1 MTDSITHGTLFMPP
15 KQPDPTIVE
24 FDVRTDEMLVNMG
37 PQHPSTHGVLRL
49 VLRTDGEIISEV
61 TPHLGYLHRCAEKI
75 GENVTPIQFIP
86 YTDRMDYLAGMNMNL
101 GYSLAVEKLAGLKIP
116 EKAQIIRV
124 LIAEMN
130 RIASHLVGMG
140 AYGLDLGSFS
150 PFLYAF
156 REREH
161 ILDLFEDV
169 CGARLTYSYL
179 TIGGAH
185 DDLPPGWT
193 ARCKKFLDYFKPRIP
208 EYHALMTNNHI
219 FVKRTA
225 NIGVLSKER
234 ALSYGCTGPVLR
246 ASLNRTQGDPD
257 WDLRKTEPYSG
268 YEQYTFDVPIP
279 PFEQAPADA
288 VIGDCWHRFYV
299 RMLEVVQSIRIAE
312 QAIAKYEAL
321 QAEEERVKAEL
332 APEIAANPKGEA
344 AARLAE
350 LMRTKY
356 SHRVEPPRTLPAGE
370 CYVETECPRGQM
382 GFHVVGRPSKEAV
395 PLRVRAR
402 SSCFCNLSVTNEL
415 CRGCLVADIPA
426 IVGSIDIVMGE
437 IDR

>member
-1 MTDSITHGTLFMPP
+1 MPP
-15 KQPDPTIVE
+15 VIADPTVVE

-49 VLRTDGEIISEV
+49 VLRTDGEMISEV

-101 GYSLAVEKLAGLKIP
+101 GYSLAIEKLAGLAIP

-124 LIAEMN
+124 LICELN

-140 AYGLDLGSFS
+140 AYGLDLGSIS

-161 ILDLFEDV
+161 ILDMFEDV

-185 DDLPPGWT
+185 DDLPPGFT
-193 ARCKKFLDYFKPRIP
+193 SRCRTFLEYFKPRIP
-208 EYHALMTNNHI
+208 EYHALLTNNHI

-225 NIGVLSKER
+225 AIGVLSKEM
-234 ALSYGCTGPVLR
+234 ALDYGCTGPMLR
-246 ASLNRTQGDPD
+246 GSLDKTKGDPD

-268 YEQYTFDVPIP
+268 YQQYQFDIPIP
-279 PFEQAPADA
+279 PFDAAPKDA
-288 VIGDCWHRFYV
+288 VIGDCWHRFYI
-299 RMLEVVQSIRIAE
+299 RMLEVVQSIRIVE
-312 QAIAKYEAL
+312 QALDRYDAIHAEGEKIRAEMEPEAT
-321 QAEEERVKAEL
+321 KD
-332 APEIAANPKGEA
+332 PKGPA
-344 AARLAE
+344 AAKLAE

-382 GFHVVGRPSKEAV
+382 GFYIVGRATKELI
-395 PLRVRAR
+395 PFRVRAR
-402 SSCFCNLSVTNEL
+402 SSSFSNLSVTNPI
-415 CRGCLVADIPA
+415 CRGCLIADVPA

>member
-1 MTDSITHGTLFMPP
+1 MPP
-15 KQPDPTIVE
+15 DDPTVIE

-49 VLRTDGEIISEV
+49 VLRTDGEVVSDV
-61 TPHLGYLHRCAEKI
+61 QPHLGYLHRCAEKI

-101 GYSLAVEKLAGLKIP
+101 GFSLAIEKLCGMVIP
-116 EKAQIIRV
+116 QKAQIIRV
-124 LIAEMN
+124 LICELN

-161 ILDLFEDV
+161 ILDLFEEV

-185 DDLPPGWT
+185 DDLPEGFT
-193 ARCKKFLDYFKPRIP
+193 TRVRQFLDYFQPRIP
-208 EYHALMTNNHI
+208 EYHALLTDNHI

-225 NIGVLSKER
+225 GIGVLSKEK

-246 ASLNRTQGDPD
+246 ASLDRRRGDPE
-257 WDLRKTEPYSG
+257 WDLRKIEPYSG
-268 YEQYTFDVPIP
+268 YEHYQFDVPIP
-279 PFEQAPADA
+279 PFDRTPPEA

-299 RMLEVVQSIRIAE
+299 RMLEVVQSIRICRQAVDNYDAIHAE
-312 QAIAKYEAL
+312 GEK
-321 QAEEERVKAEL
+321 VKAEF
-332 APEIAANPKGEA
+332 
-344 AARLAE
+344 AARKPHLTPDEAKKADAQLAE
-350 LMRTKY
+350 WMKTKY
-356 SHRVEPPRTLPAGE
+356 AHRVEPPRQLNPGE

-382 GFHVVGRPSKEAV
+382 GFYVVGRPSKEAV

-402 SSCFCNLSVTNEL
+402 SSCFANLSVIPEL

>member
-1 MTDSITHGTLFMPP
+1 MPP
-15 KQPDPTIVE
+15 EEPADPTIIE

-49 VLRTDGEIISEV
+49 VLRTDGEVISDV
-61 TPHLGYLHRCAEKI
+61 APHLGYLHRCAEKI

-101 GYSLAVEKLAGLKIP
+101 GYSLAIEKLASLKVP
-116 EKAQIIRV
+116 EKAKIIRV
-124 LIAEMN
+124 LICELN

-169 CGARLTYSYL
+169 CGARLTYSYI

-185 DDLPPGWT
+185 DDLPTGWT
-193 ARCKKFLDYFKPRIP
+193 TRCRKFIDYLKPRIP
-208 EYHALMTNNHI
+208 EYHALLTTNHI

-225 NIGVLSKER
+225 GIGVLSKEM
-234 ALSYGCTGPVLR
+234 ALSYGCTGPMLR
-246 ASLNRTQGDPD
+246 GSLDSTKGDPA

-268 YEQYTFDVPIP
+268 YEEYTFDVPLP
-279 PFEQAPADA
+279 PYDTAPSGT

-299 RMLEVVQSIRIAE
+299 RMREVVESIKLVE
-312 QAIAKYEAL
+312 QAMEKYEAL
-321 QAEEERVKAEL
+321 HAEGEKVKAEF
-332 APEIAANPKGEA
+332 
-344 AARLAE
+344 AARRSTLTPDEAKKADAALAE
-350 LMRTKY
+350 LMKTKY

-382 GFHVVGRPSKEAV
+382 GFHVVGRPSKENV

-415 CRGCLVADIPA
+415 CRGCLVADVPA
-426 IVGSIDIVMGE
+426 IVGSVDVVMGE